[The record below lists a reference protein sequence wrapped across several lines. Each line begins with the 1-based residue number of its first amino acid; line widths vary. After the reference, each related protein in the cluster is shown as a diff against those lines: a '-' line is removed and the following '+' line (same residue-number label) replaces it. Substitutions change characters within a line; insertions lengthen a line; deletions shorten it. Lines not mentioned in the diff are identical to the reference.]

1 MDRTLRQHIQEL
13 ESRVRRLTEKS
24 MENQLSLIERN
35 RIESE
40 IRAAN
45 LALSHFKAA
54 LVVEE
59 SLGLTKT

>member
-1 MDRTLRQHIQEL
+1 
-13 ESRVRRLTEKS
+13 

-59 SLGLTKT
+59 SLGLTKA